1 MTAQQL
7 KNAIL
12 QEAIQGRLVPQ
23 DSNDEPASV
32 LLDRIRKEKQQ
43 LVKEGKLKKKDL
55 EEKPISEEEIPFE
68 IPESWEWVRIGTLIS
83 YQNGYA
89 YNSSEMNKEKKGIPV
104 IKSGNL
110 MTLEVVLKHNN
121 DYVEY
126 PNDKM
131 LSSKIVKGD
140 MLMCLSSQ
148 SDNPEPLGK
157 TAIYNFETFALLN
170 QRVLKFRPYN
180 DELTTFLFYTINS
193 FYFWYNVSH
202 QGGGSAQANL
212 KLNHVLDMLVPLPP
226 LAEQKRI
233 VAKIEELLP
242 KVEEYGKAQE
252 ALDKLNEELP
262 ERLKKSILQEAIEG
276 RLVPQDPNDEPASV
290 LLAKIRKEKE
300 QLVKEG
306 KLKKKD
312 LIETPISED
321 EIPFEIPESW
331 EWCRLG
337 NIGLFERGSGI
348 KRDETFESG
357 YPRVRYGEM
366 YTKYK
371 YAPTFEKTVSFTSKS
386 VFEKCRKAHKGDLF
400 MALTGENKQ
409 DISLAAQYV
418 GDEEIAVGGDLCHFT
433 ILEAYGLYF
442 VYLINSTY
450 FLSKKEILATG
461 DIIVHISTDKL
472 ASIPIP
478 LPPLAEQHRIV
489 EKLEQVLGEID
500 KLKR

>member
-23 DSNDEPASV
+23 DPNDEPASV

-252 ALDKLNEELP
+252 ALDKLNEKMP

-357 YPRVRYGEM
+357 YPCVRYGEM

>member
-1 MTAQQL
+1 MNAQQL
-7 KNAIL
+7 RNSIL
-12 QEAIQGRLVPQ
+12 QEAIEGRLVPQ
-23 DSNDEPASV
+23 DPNDEPASV
-32 LLDRIRKEKQQ
+32 LLERIREEKRR

-55 EEKPISEEEIPFE
+55 IETPITEEEIPFE
-68 IPESWEWVRIGTLIS
+68 IPESWEWCRIPNIGIS
-83 YQNGYA
+83 Q
-89 YNSSEMNKEKKGIPV
+89 
-104 IKSGNL
+104 
-110 MTLEVVLKHNN
+110 
-121 DYVEY
+121 
-126 PNDKM
+126 
-131 LSSKIVKGD
+131 
-140 MLMCLSSQ
+140 
-148 SDNPEPLGK
+148 LGK
-157 TAIYNFETFALLN
+157 TKNPHQLSCLSLPYICSINVYWEGINLN
-170 QRVLKFRPYN
+170 QTK
-180 DELTTFLFYTINS
+180 EMLFEESEIDKYTIKKGDLLICE
-193 FYFWYNVSH
+193 
-202 QGGGSAQANL
+202 GGDCGRSAIWDKENTILYQNALHRVRFFCNIESTYIL
-212 KLNHVLDMLVPLPP
+212 YCLYLYKTSNQLEDYIKGETIKHLVKGELDSILFPLPP
-226 LAEQKRI
+226 LAEQHRI

-242 KVEEYGKAQE
+242 KVEEYGKAQDE
-252 ALDKLNEELP
+252 LNKLNEELP

-290 LLAKIRKEKE
+290 LLDKIRKEKE

-312 LIETPISED
+312 LIETPITED
-321 EIPFEIPESW
+321 EIPFDIPDSW

-337 NIGLFERGSGI
+337 DIGLFERGNGI

-357 YPRVRYGEM
+357 YPCVRYGEM

-371 YAPTFEKTVSFTSKS
+371 YAPTFEKTTSYTSKS

-442 VYLINSTY
+442 VYLINSTC
-450 FLSKKEILATG
+450 FSSKKELLATG

-478 LPPLAEQHRIV
+478 LPPLAEQCRIV
-489 EKLEQVLGEID
+489 AKIEELFAEID
-500 KLKR
+500 KLKA